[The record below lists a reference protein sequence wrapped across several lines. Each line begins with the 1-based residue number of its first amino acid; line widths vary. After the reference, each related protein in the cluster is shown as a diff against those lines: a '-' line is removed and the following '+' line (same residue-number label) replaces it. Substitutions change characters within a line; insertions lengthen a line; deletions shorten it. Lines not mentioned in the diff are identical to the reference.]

1 MYYSLSVLELIEQK
15 LITSQVLSSAQKRG
29 ILLSQRHVIRLLV
42 KALDLPTIA
51 DKAFSVLQS
60 MVIHLHESPCDYS
73 STRLDGLEEQNGG
86 MPNYLLFFILR
97 HLRPTVS
104 YRAARLMIAI
114 LRRAPDL
121 IRPFFIRISGHLA
134 EEGHYHSQSSSS
146 SSNGGTGG
154 NRNSPIAP
162 LTARVSTLNVLTRIA
177 LCPLPFHL
185 LSRKVTL

>member
-1 MYYSLSVLELIEQK
+1 MYYSTSVLELIEQK
-15 LITSQVLSSAQKRG
+15 LITNPVLSSAQKRS
-29 ILLSQRHVIRLLV
+29 LLLGQRHVIRLLV
-42 KALDLPTIA
+42 KALDLPAIA
-51 DKAFSVLQS
+51 DQAFNVLQS

-73 STRLDGLEEQNGG
+73 STRLDVVDEQNGG

-97 HLRPTVS
+97 HLRPTIS

-114 LRRAPDL
+114 LRRAPEL

-134 EEGHYHSQSSSS
+134 EEGHYNNNSRSSGV
-146 SSNGGTGG
+146 NGS
-154 NRNSPIAP
+154 RNSPIAP
-162 LTARVSTLNVLTRIA
+162 LTARVATLNVLTRIA